1 MNDRQPEGSPPEPAT
16 PPDVG
21 AIVLAGGRSERFG
34 RDKLS
39 EAIDGRP
46 LLWHAID
53 AVRQVAGEYV
63 VVVAPDAHPDLP
75 DDVLVAH
82 DPVAFEGPLAG
93 LSAGLTATRAD
104 TVIVVGGDMPSVVGS
119 VALEMLASLADPAFD
134 AVVLEHDGR
143 ARPLPLVVRRDP
155 ARLAARRL
163 LDRGER
169 RLRALTTALATS
181 VIPEATWRRLDPD
194 GRSVRDVD
202 TPDDLPPPGG

>member
-1 MNDRQPEGSPPEPAT
+1 MSDRRAGSPPEPGL
-16 PPDVG
+16 PPAFG

-34 RDKLS
+34 RDKLA

-53 AVRQVAGEYV
+53 AVRPLAGEVV

-75 DDVLVAH
+75 DDVVVAR

-93 LSAGLTATRAD
+93 LLAGLTATRAA
-104 TVIVVGGDMPSVVGS
+104 TVIVVGGDMPSLVGS
-119 VALEMLASLADPAFD
+119 VALAMLGGLADAAFD

-143 ARPLPLVVRRDP
+143 PRPLPLVVRRDQ
-155 ARLAARRL
+155 AAIAASRLV
-163 LDRGER
+163 DGGER
-169 RLRALTTALATS
+169 RLRALTTALATT
-181 VIPEATWRRLDPD
+181 VIPEATWRRLDPE

-202 TPDDLPPPGG
+202 TPGDLSPSGG